1 MEKHKFNKNRDF
13 FWPNKCAACGK
24 VATHEIDA
32 ECSVVTKVGYFVLF
46 ATTTHRVVTISYPV
60 CAKHRLIGAIAAK
73 LSQRNLLNLGLG
85 VFAVFFLFG
94 ICAALYAAFVTDKKI
109 QITGFFSFPIIYI
122 LTYFG
127 LYFWAKYNTPVKINN
142 ATDQEIELS
151 FSNDL
156 YGKEFVNLN
165 KDVTS

>member
-1 MEKHKFNKNRDF
+1 MKKHNFNRNRDF

-24 VATHEIDA
+24 AATHEISSD
-32 ECSVVTKVGYFVLF
+32 CSVVTKVGYFVLF

-94 ICAALYAAFVTDKKI
+94 IWFGLFDPFVKGGKVVLTDFLI
-109 QITGFFSFPIIYI
+109 FEIIYCF
-122 LTYFG
+122 TYFG
-127 LYFWAKYNTPVKINN
+127 LYFWSKYNTPVKINN
-142 ATDQEIELS
+142 ATEQEIELS